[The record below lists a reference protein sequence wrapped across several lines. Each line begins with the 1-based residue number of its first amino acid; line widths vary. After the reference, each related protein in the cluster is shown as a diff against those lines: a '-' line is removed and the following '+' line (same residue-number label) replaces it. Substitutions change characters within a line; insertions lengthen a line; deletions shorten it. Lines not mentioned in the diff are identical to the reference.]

1 MGSDNFGFGAVR
13 WMTATLMAAIPAIM
27 APRMIG
33 FLHGF
38 PVVIEKFLAVRQLE
52 R

>member
-1 MGSDNFGFGAVR
+1 
-13 WMTATLMAAIPAIM
+13 MTATLMAAIPAIM

-38 PVVIEKFLAVRQLE
+38 PVVIEKFLALRYEALRYKQL
-52 R
+52 